1 MKQVILGM
9 LIHNDEWS
17 YQQKILLYKLES
29 MKMFYYQQNNLMD
42 TK

>member
-9 LIHNDEWS
+9 LLHNDELS
-17 YQQKILLYKLES
+17 YQQKILSYKLES